1 MAEGTVELRQVGE
14 KIIAREIVTITVT
27 IMREFTVSGGIVF
40 QCFQWDGRPRD
51 GAGQPFLDL
60 GSSSREGVEVQ
71 VLSSAPITY
80 GDLASNDYCQF
91 YCDSERYLT
100 LFSFAACSVFLCSK

>member
-1 MAEGTVELRQVGE
+1 MAEGTVESRQVGE

-27 IMREFTVSGGIVF
+27 ITREITVSGGIVF

-51 GAGQPFLDL
+51 RPGQPFLDL
-60 GSSSREGVEVQ
+60 GSSSRKGVEVQ
-71 VLSSAPITY
+71 VLSSAPTY
-80 GDLASNDYCQF
+80 GDWASNDYCQF

-100 LFSFAACSVFLCSK
+100 LFSFAACSVFLRSK